1 MKITFELSNDEVQK
15 LFGGVEETEEKRKR
29 GRYPY
34 GPNNVQVWFDK
45 CCTCWSKDPE
55 HNKMYLLMQQN
66 YFNDLLRTRGHL
78 YLNEVFDTLGI
89 PRTKFGQVA
98 GWIYEDNDTYVD
110 FGLRSESNKDFING
124 KTSDCLLDFNV
135 DGIIIDRI

>member
-15 LFGGVEETEEKRKR
+15 LFGGVEETKDKRKR

-34 GPNNVQVWFDK
+34 GPNNVKVWFNEECPAWEK
-45 CCTCWSKDPE
+45 YPE
-55 HNKMYLLMQQN
+55 HNKMYLQHQQT

-78 YLNEVFDTLGI
+78 YLNEIFDSLGI

-98 GWIYEDNDTYVD
+98 GWVYEDENSYVD
-110 FGLRSESNKDFING
+110 FGLLSESNKDFVNG
-124 KTSDCLLDFNV
+124 KTLDCLLVFNV